1 MARQYRTVRLVAE
14 HTDVPVRR
22 VLRLEVDPGS
32 LDAPF
37 FVMERVE
44 GRVPP
49 NVMPCTREGTWVHA
63 ASDAERDHL
72 ETATTGMLAR
82 LHDQVPLAQAE
93 FLTLP
98 GEGDALGRHVTTQRA
113 YYDWGV
119 GGRRPGRSPDTLIL
133 HHGSLRAMVQG
144 SYWR

>member
-22 VLRLEVDPGS
+22 VLWLEVDPGS

-72 ETATTGMLAR
+72 ETATTGLLAR
-82 LHDQVPLAQAE
+82 LHDQC
-93 FLTLP
+93 
-98 GEGDALGRHVTTQRA
+98 R
-113 YYDWGV
+113 W
-119 GGRRPGRSPDTLIL
+119 RRPSSSPCPAKGTPW
-133 HHGSLRAMVQG
+133 AVT
-144 SYWR
+144 